1 MSESQ
6 GHRSV
11 AGVSGRETAR
21 GSDAAG
27 TTEKTILFVSLNV
40 FGLRSKALRVV
51 GMVGCLE
58 AQLGQTVVVL
68 GEGNQVRECGAWD
81 GRLPKRGG
89 LDFPWFWDRAGGPW
103 WNVARAFLP
112 GGFFKSSSSQVKSRR
127 GVAMR
132 KTA

>member
-1 MSESQ
+1 MRSRRAAELPFREPSDADRLSQVSESQ

-40 FGLRSKALRVV
+40 FGLRSKASRVV

-68 GEGNQVRECGAWD
+68 GLGTRPTGERQNRPPTKIAQASRWRPPEAVRGSKP
-81 GRLPKRGG
+81 RFRN
-89 LDFPWFWDRAGGPW
+89 R
-103 WNVARAFLP
+103 
-112 GGFFKSSSSQVKSRR
+112 
-127 GVAMR
+127 
-132 KTA
+132 